1 MPSKHLVLCC
11 PLQCRDGNKVA
22 RYLSCLSSKNNV
34 YVGAEIRLAK
44 PNRFTAF
51 NQRYFTNVCKCL
63 SRFFRPLTHS
73 RVCVCVCVCVHR
85 KLGIW
90 KNMLKLGVKGSQT
103 VSPKTVPS
111 KSLAF
116 RLCMSK
122 SKADEMGTFLA
133 IQRLRLCS
141 YVGGTSLTPGQGSQI
156 LQAAKYSR
164 EIKNK

>member
-1 MPSKHLVLCC
+1 MVSSYDTLIPSC
-11 PLQCRDGNKVA
+11 
-22 RYLSCLSSKNNV
+22 V
-34 YVGAEIRLAK
+34 YCEIITTDLI
-44 PNRFTAF
+44 NI
-51 NQRYFTNVCKCL
+51 CD
-63 SRFFRPLTHS
+63 
-73 RVCVCVCVCVHR
+73 CVCVCVHR

-90 KNMLKLGVKGSQT
+90 NNMLKLGVKGSQT

-141 YVGGTSLTPGQGSQI
+141 YVGGTSLTPDQGSQI

-164 EIKNK
+164 EIRNK